1 MRRVLG
7 IIGILIIVIGGGGGG
22 CAPEPEPI
30 KIGVQGPMTGEW
42 AAEGEGFR
50 RAVTLV
56 ADQINEQGGLLD
68 GRPVEILIEDDR
80 GDPDVARRAAQR
92 MVEEGVI
99 AVIGGYNSDAV
110 EAAMDIYAA
119 EDILHLA
126 PSATATHLTQKGHD
140 TFFRLCF
147 PDARQGVFAA
157 EFMLETLGLDQAAVV
172 HDGSDYSLG
181 LAEVARDS
189 VMEQGGDVVMF
200 ERISP
205 GQRDF
210 SDLLSELQS
219 SQAEI
224 LFFSGY
230 YPDAALLIRQLRN
243 DPALRDVEFMGGDAV
258 YNPEFISI
266 ASGES
271 AVGAMVTTMPLPED
285 IDTPEATSFRE
296 DYAAAYGSPAGSVWT
311 LTAADGLRLIARAIE
326 ETGTTEASEL
336 ADYLHNMGE
345 YQGVSGA
352 IQGFDAQGERLGSPL
367 TVYIVNRNWK
377 FVPYQP

>member
-1 MRRVLG
+1 MRRILG
-7 IIGILIIVIGGGGGG
+7 IVWVLVIMIGGAG
-22 CAPEPEPI
+22 CTKEAEPI

-68 GRPVEILIEDDR
+68 GRPVEILVEDDR

-92 MVEEGVI
+92 LIEEGVI

-110 EAAMDIYAA
+110 AAAMEIYAA

-126 PSATATHLTQKGHD
+126 PSATATHLTQKGYD

-157 EFMLETLGLDQAAVV
+157 EFMLETLGVDQVAIA

-189 VMEQGGDVVMF
+189 VAAQGGDVVMF

-210 SDLLSELQS
+210 NDLLSELKD

-230 YPDAALLIRQLRN
+230 YPDAALIVRQLRN

-258 YNPEFISI
+258 YNPELISI
-266 ASGES
+266 ASGTS

-285 IDTPEATSFRE
+285 IDTPAAVAFKQAYRE
-296 DYAAAYGSPAGSVWT
+296 AYGSPPRTVWS
-311 LTAADGLRLIARAIE
+311 LLAADGLKLIAQGIE
-326 ETGTTEASEL
+326 ETGTTESSAL
-336 ADYLHNMGE
+336 AVHLQSVKN
-345 YQGVSGA
+345 YQGVGGP

-367 TVYIVNRNWK
+367 TVYIVNRNWE